1 MQKYILNRFLQ
12 SIIVLFIVGL
22 IVFAL
27 GRATGNPAELM
38 VPDDATEEEILFVEQ
53 ALGLD
58 RPYHIQLY
66 IFMTNAIRG
75 DFGESLVYKQPA
87 RDMFFERLPN
97 TLKLM
102 PLSMAIAVG
111 IAIPL
116 GVLAAANRGTWIDR
130 LAGGIAVFGVATPN
144 FWIAIV
150 GIYIFSVWL
159 DVIPPGRM
167 GGPSHYILPALTLGT
182 FSIAGMMR
190 LIRSSMLEVLDTE
203 YVKLA
208 RIKGLPE
215 WRVFWKHSLRN
226 ALIPVLTLF
235 GVFVGGFVTGAIV
248 TETVFAWP
256 GIGRLTIDAVAQRD
270 FPLLQ
275 AVILLDAVVI
285 LFVNLVVDILYAYVN
300 PRIRFN

>member
-87 RDMFFERLPN
+87 RDMIFDRLPS

-116 GVLAAANRGTWIDR
+116 GVLAAAIRGTWIDR

-203 YVKLA
+203 SVKLA

-215 WRVFWKHSLRN
+215 W
-226 ALIPVLTLF
+226 
-235 GVFVGGFVTGAIV
+235 
-248 TETVFAWP
+248 
-256 GIGRLTIDAVAQRD
+256 
-270 FPLLQ
+270 
-275 AVILLDAVVI
+275 
-285 LFVNLVVDILYAYVN
+285 
-300 PRIRFN
+300 

>member
-38 VPDDATEEEILFVEQ
+38 VPDDATEEEILFVEH

-66 IFMTNAIRG
+66 IFMINAIRG

-87 RDMFFERLPN
+87 RDMFFDRLPN

-111 IAIPL
+111 VAIPL
-116 GVLAAANRGTWIDR
+116 GVLAAIRRGTWIDN

-144 FWIAIV
+144 FWLAIV

-159 DVIPPGRM
+159 DVLPPGRM
-167 GGPSHYILPALTLGT
+167 GGPSHYIMPAITLGT

-215 WRVFWKHSLRN
+215 WKVFWKHALRN

-275 AVILLDAVVI
+275 AVILMDAVII
-285 LFVNLVVDILYAYVN
+285 LFVNLMVDILYAYVN
-300 PRIRFN
+300 PRIRLT

>member
-87 RDMFFERLPN
+87 RDMFFDRLPN

-130 LAGGIAVFGVATPN
+130 LAGGIAVFGVAPPN

-150 GIYIFSVWL
+150 GIYISF
-159 DVIPPGRM
+159 INII
-167 GGPSHYILPALTLGT
+167 HNI
-182 FSIAGMMR
+182 
-190 LIRSSMLEVLDTE
+190 VL
-203 YVKLA
+203 
-208 RIKGLPE
+208 
-215 WRVFWKHSLRN
+215 
-226 ALIPVLTLF
+226 
-235 GVFVGGFVTGAIV
+235 
-248 TETVFAWP
+248 
-256 GIGRLTIDAVAQRD
+256 
-270 FPLLQ
+270 
-275 AVILLDAVVI
+275 
-285 LFVNLVVDILYAYVN
+285 
-300 PRIRFN
+300 